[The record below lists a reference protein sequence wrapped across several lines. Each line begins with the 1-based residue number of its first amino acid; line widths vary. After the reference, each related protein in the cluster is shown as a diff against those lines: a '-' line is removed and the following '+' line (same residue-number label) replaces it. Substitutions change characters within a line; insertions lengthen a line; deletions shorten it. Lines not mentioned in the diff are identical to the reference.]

1 MSPTQIVIILLFTFL
16 LFLRISGYSNI
27 CNRSRFFKWSIL
39 FTPILIATT
48 RPKEMADYENYA
60 AAFTYFGALR
70 FEPSFNIIR
79 GVAQI
84 FSNPA
89 IVGLFLFAVVAISIK
104 GLAINKFKVPFI
116 DAVLIYLTYI
126 YVAQDMVAIRSGAA
140 ASILLLALYY
150 RNESL
155 IKSVVFFCIAITFHF
170 SAIFFIVIY
179 FLSPQKSNRLLYLT
193 LIASS
198 YLYYILDVQ
207 LINNFIDH
215 FYSVTAL
222 NILTYTVK
230 EINALNLLQLGHTFV
245 CVVMWFR
252 VKKIQTINPY
262 ALQLLKIYTIA
273 ICLVPLLADF
283 IQIALRS
290 AELFYTVELLLIPVA
305 FKCLF
310 PSKALNNISF
320 ICYSI
325 VMFYLVIN
333 DLAYWNPDLI

>member
-1 MSPTQIVIILLFTFL
+1 MIL
-16 LFLRISGYSNI
+16 
-27 CNRSRFFKWSIL
+27 
-39 FTPILIATT
+39 ILIATT
-48 RPKEMADYENYA
+48 RPEEMADYENYV
-60 AAFTYFGALR
+60 AAFTYYGTLR
-70 FEPSFNIIR
+70 FEPSFNIVRNI
-79 GVAQI
+79 AQL
-84 FSNPA
+84 FPNPA
-89 IVGLFLFAVVAISIK
+89 TIGLFLFAAISISIK
-104 GLAINKFKVPFI
+104 GLAIKKFKIPFI
-116 DAVLIYLTYI
+116 DAILIYLTYI
-126 YVAQDMVAIRSGAA
+126 YVAQDMVAIRSGAP

-155 IKSVVFFCIAITFHF
+155 VKSVIFFCIAITFHF

-179 FLSPQKSNRLLYLT
+179 FLSPHKLNRLAYISLV
-193 LIASS
+193 AFS
-198 YLYYILDVQ
+198 YIYYILDVQ

-215 FYSVTAL
+215 FYSVTTL

-245 CVVMWFR
+245 CIVMWIR
-252 VKKIQTINPY
+252 IKKIQKGNDK

-290 AELFYTVELLLIPVA
+290 AELFYTVELLLIPIA

-310 PSKALNNISF
+310 PSKTLNNMSF
-320 ICYSI
+320 VVYAI

-333 DLAYWNPDLI
+333 DLAYWNPDIL